1 MMHHARPAALVAVLF
16 ATGGLAAGCA
26 APRPSTT
33 TAPTMTPAAAAS
45 TTPAMPGDAR
55 ILWLDATAN
64 FARLGT
70 PARLDSALRVI
81 ASAGF
86 TDIVVDVK
94 PLSGEVLYASSIA
107 PRLRTF
113 GGFTRRDD
121 FDFVGQSVRQGHELG
136 MRVHLAANM
145 FSEGHKSFRTGPVY
159 TTHPEWQTTLLAP
172 GDSLKPTVNVVA
184 SYAAFVN
191 PASRVSQD
199 YALSIL
205 REMTT
210 RYRPDGAIIDRGRY
224 DGVYSDFTDETRRQ
238 FEAYLGRPVGTW
250 PSDIM
255 RRSSD
260 PTKPARGPLFREW
273 LDWRASVIHDFFGR
287 ARATVK
293 SANPATAFATYVG
306 AWYPAYYEV
315 GVNWASPEYDTA
327 KDFDWALPSYRT
339 RGYAPLLDFLMTGNY
354 YVEVTPAELAE
365 TNRRSGLDNVVST
378 VRDSTYSVESSIRDV
393 ARKVR
398 GATVV
403 HPSIYVEQF
412 AMAGKPEN
420 YERALRA
427 MLEMAGGVMVFDYVH
442 LERDPAL
449 WDVTRRALR
458 DYPRGRPTPY

>member
-1 MMHHARPAALVAVLF
+1 MTQHLRRATLAAALL
-16 ATGGLAAGCA
+16 TAGCA
-26 APRPSTT
+26 APRPS
-33 TAPTMTPAAAAS
+33 AMPAAAVRDAS
-45 TTPAMPGDAR
+45 GGTAAMPGDAR

-64 FARLGT
+64 FARLGS

-86 TDIVVDVK
+86 TDIIVDVK
-94 PLSGEVLYASSIA
+94 PLSGEVLYASSVA

-121 FDFVGQSVRQGHELG
+121 FDFVGQSVRQGRELG
-136 MRVHLAANM
+136 MRVHLAANT
-145 FSEGHKSFRTGPVY
+145 FSEGHKSFKTGPVY
-159 TTHPEWQTTLLAP
+159 TTHPEWQTTLLAR
-172 GDSLKPTVNVVA
+172 GDSLKPTVDVVA

-191 PASRVSQD
+191 PARRLSQD

-205 REMTT
+205 AELATV
-210 RYRPDGAIIDRGRY
+210 YRPDGVIIDRGRY
-224 DGVYSDFTDETRRQ
+224 DGIYSDFTDESRRQ
-238 FEAYLGRPVGTW
+238 FEAYLGRPVAAW
-250 PSDIM
+250 PADIM
-255 RRSSD
+255 RRSAD
-260 PTKPARGPLFREW
+260 PTKPTRGPLFREW
-273 LDWRASVIHDFFGR
+273 LDWRASVIHAFFGR

-293 SANPATAFATYVG
+293 AASPSTAFATYVG

-315 GVNWASPEYDTA
+315 GVNWASPDYDTA
-327 KDFDWALPSYRT
+327 RDFDWALPSYRT
-339 RGYAPLLDFLMTGNY
+339 RGYAPMLDFLMTGNY

-378 VRDSTYSVESSIRDV
+378 VRDSAYSVESSIRDV
-393 ARKVR
+393 ARKVA

-403 HPSIYVEQF
+403 HPSIYVEQY

-427 MLEMAGGVMVFDYVH
+427 MLEMAGGVMIFDYVH
-442 LERDPAL
+442 LERDPQL

-458 DYPRGRPTPY
+458 DHPRGRATAY